1 MSRYTQTLDR
11 ISQILENM
19 MKRVATIR
27 QLYDAGMYQAAQVQ
41 MLRLEESSE
50 RLTLLT
56 RSLPC
61 YTGARSAPD
70 DVAQIIRDA
79 IPVEMGFTQEGWFSL
94 RIPLLLP
101 KKESGSV
108 NYLRGF
114 LLPAMEEFF
123 RDKSLIR
130 YPKCVLIYRH
140 VYARDCPERRYRD
153 HDNIEINLV
162 SDSVALYTM
171 PDDNPTVCTHFYC
184 SAAGF
189 GTEFTFFQ
197 ILLAFLNLTLHT
209 LCLLHQIVH
218 IAGHAHSARK
228 SASFCHIV

>member
-27 QLYDAGMYQAAQVQ
+27 QLYDAGMHQAAQVQ

-79 IPVEMGFTQEGWFSL
+79 IPVEMGFTQESWFSL

-123 RDKSLIR
+123 RDKPLIR

-184 SAAGF
+184 SAAGSSERTEVYVVPRQDF
-189 GTEFTFFQ
+189 GRWLEQEKTMPDRGVALYGFPPVTTEKDT
-197 ILLAFLNLTLHT
+197 
-209 LCLLHQIVH
+209 
-218 IAGHAHSARK
+218 
-228 SASFCHIV
+228 

>member
-11 ISQILENM
+11 IGQILESM
-19 MKRVATIR
+19 TKRAATIR
-27 QLYDAGMYQAAQVQ
+27 QLYDAGMNEAVQVQ
-41 MLRLEESSE
+41 MLRLEECAE

-61 YTGARSAPD
+61 HTGARSAPD

-114 LLPAMEEFF
+114 LLPALEEFF
-123 RDKSLIR
+123 RDKPLIR

-184 SAAGF
+184 SAAGSSER
-189 GTEFTFFQ
+189 TEVYVVPKQDFVRWLEEEKSMPDQGVALSDFPP
-197 ILLAFLNLTLHT
+197 I
-209 LCLLHQIVH
+209 
-218 IAGHAHSARK
+218 SAEK
-228 SASFCHIV
+228 DT

>member
-11 ISQILENM
+11 ISQILESM
-19 MKRVATIR
+19 TKRIVTIR
-27 QLYDAGMYQAAQVQ
+27 QLYDAVMYHTAQVQ
-41 MLRLEESSE
+41 MLRLEETAE
-50 RLTLLT
+50 RLVLLT

-70 DVAQIIRDA
+70 DVAKIIRDA
-79 IPVEMGFTQEGWFSL
+79 IPVEIGFTEEGWFSI
-94 RIPLLLP
+94 RIPLLMP
-101 KKESGSV
+101 RKESGSV

-114 LLPAMEEFF
+114 LLPALEEFF
-123 RDKSLIR
+123 RDKPLIR

-184 SAAGF
+184 SAAGSNER
-189 GTEFTFFQ
+189 TEVYVVPKQDFVQWLEQEKTMPDRGVALYDFPP
-197 ILLAFLNLTLHT
+197 ITT
-209 LCLLHQIVH
+209 E
-218 IAGHAHSARK
+218 K
-228 SASFCHIV
+228 DT

>member
-1 MSRYTQTLDR
+1 MTL
-11 ISQILENM
+11 
-19 MKRVATIR
+19 
-27 QLYDAGMYQAAQVQ
+27 
-41 MLRLEESSE
+41 
-50 RLTLLT
+50 
-56 RSLPC
+56 P
-61 YTGARSAPD
+61 
-70 DVAQIIRDA
+70 
-79 IPVEMGFTQEGWFSL
+79 EMGFTQEGWFSL

-114 LLPAMEEFF
+114 LLPAMEEYF
-123 RDKSLIR
+123 RDKPLIR

-184 SAAGF
+184 SAAGSSERTEVYVVPRQDF
-189 GTEFTFFQ
+189 GRWLEQEKTMPDRGVALYDFPPVTAEKDT
-197 ILLAFLNLTLHT
+197 
-209 LCLLHQIVH
+209 
-218 IAGHAHSARK
+218 
-228 SASFCHIV
+228 